1 VLRLPPA
8 AAVETSIG
16 RISCSSPAFCW
27 SHADMPQNEWRARA
41 QRLRE
46 RVAGDDDII
55 GGMSNPHA
63 RRAAIQSVK
72 THRDARGT
80 LFEPLTDAE
89 LRDQK
94 NVHVVLTQPN
104 EVRGNHVH
112 RTAVE
117 TTTVVGPCRVRLKEE
132 GEIKDIDVA
141 AGDILRLT
149 IPPGVVHAFRNTGN
163 SAMILVSFSTNLH
176 DPEGADTEREQIL

>member
-1 VLRLPPA
+1 MA
-8 AAVETSIG
+8 QSAWGAG
-16 RISCSSPAFCW
+16 RWFDTE
-27 SHADMPQNEWRARA
+27 HA
-41 QRLRE
+41 
-46 RVAGDDDII
+46 AGDDAII
-55 GGMSNPHA
+55 RAMTIPHS
-63 RRAAIQSVK
+63 RRATIQAVK

-89 LRDQK
+89 LHAQK

-132 GEIKDIDVA
+132 GEVKDIDVA
-141 AGDILRLT
+141 EGEILRLT
-149 IPPGVVHAFRNTGN
+149 IPPGVVHAFRNTGD
-163 SAMILVSFSTNLH
+163 SAMVLVSFSTNLH
-176 DPEGADTEREQIL
+176 DPEGVDTQREQIL